1 MTGLDNGNMI
11 LQKTPISEHP
21 SIFAASSNSSG
32 IFSKKLFTII
42 KLNGLIAT
50 GKIKAQIESSNPKFF
65 TTTYVG
71 IIPPLKTMVKI
82 TKFKN
87 RFLPPKCFW
96 ESGYAIVNVSDKLT
110 SVPKTVIKTDTPI
123 LLKKVVVEKIYS

>member
-21 SIFAASSNSSG
+21 SILAASSNSSG
-32 IFSKKLFTII
+32 IFSKKLLTII

-87 RFLPPKCFW
+87 IFLQDRK
-96 ESGYAIVNVSDKLT
+96 STRLNS
-110 SVPKTVIKTDTPI
+110 SH
-123 LLKKVVVEKIYS
+123 

>member
-1 MTGLDNGNMI
+1 MI

-21 SIFAASSNSSG
+21 SSFAASSNSSG
-32 IFSKKLFTII
+32 IFSKDLFTII
-42 KLNGLIAT
+42 KLNGLIAI
-50 GKIKAQIESSNPKFF
+50 GKINAQIESNYPKFL

-71 IIPPLKTMVKI
+71 IRPPIKTIVKI
-82 TKFKN
+82 TKLKN
-87 RFLPPKCFW
+87 RFHPPKCFW
-96 ESGYAIVNVSDKLT
+96 ESGYAIVKVSAKLT